1 MRPAFVKYLLV
12 LLLVLLSTISIVN
25 AVGEVNVSTSKTTYF
40 AGEPVLI
47 YFQAGYGTGVYG
59 TAEIIISG
67 PAGSYSVG
75 TVSIET
81 GMMYSFTLP
90 ASAVSIP
97 GYYGIKVVVGLA
109 YDVWEGYASFSVVP
123 GVPDLVVMDIRFDKS
138 QPFQEGTLIQLGASV
153 GNQGGSANNFAVE
166 VYLDGTLYESGTISL
181 GAGEATVVWTETAWQ
196 AIEGTHTVEWVLD
209 ATNVISESNEGNNR
223 MSRSFNV
230 GPRLITMTATVTTTS
245 TRTRTE
251 RYTATTSVT
260 AYKGTIQPETITM
273 TTTFTSQAVTIKT
286 TLVGLYY
293 ATSYSPTV
301 TITVTK
307 QQGTGEITSLTAL
320 AYLTLLSGVVIIPL
334 EWRTRKPRR

>member
-1 MRPAFVKYLLV
+1 LRYTFVRYPLI
-12 LLLVLLSTISIVN
+12 LLLVLLSATSIVN
-25 AVGEVNVSTSKTTYF
+25 AVGDVSVSTSKTTYF
-40 AGEPVLI
+40 AGEPVFI

-67 PAGSYSVG
+67 PAGTYSAG

-81 GMMYSFTLP
+81 GIMYTYTLSG
-90 ASAVSIP
+90 SAVSIA
-97 GYYGIKVVVGLA
+97 GYYTVKVVVGLA

-123 GVPDLVVMDIRFDKS
+123 GVPDLIVMDIRFDKS
-138 QPFQEGTLIQLGASV
+138 QPFQEGTMIQFGASV
-153 GNQGGSANNFAVE
+153 GNQGGSANNFMVE
-166 VYLDGTLYESGTISL
+166 VYLDGTLYDSGTLSL
-181 GAGEATVVWTETAWQ
+181 GAGETMALSTETAWQ
-196 AIEGTHTVEWVLD
+196 AIEGAHTIEWVLD

-230 GPRLITMTATVTTTS
+230 GPRLITMTATLTTTS
-245 TRTRTE
+245 TRTKTE

-260 AYKGTIQPETITM
+260 TYKGTIQPETITM

-301 TITVTK
+301 TVTVTK

-320 AYLTLLSGVVIIPL
+320 AYLTILSGIVIIPL